1 MTKRKPYE
9 IRGNGQTFAKIAT
22 LSHAG
27 KRGVWYRALCGG
39 QHRHSTF
46 LVGSGLQHVEK
57 PRSSRKLPHFLL
69 SNQQLCKFLIWFFS
83 LRGIWERYRLRAEA
97 AQNRRDDG
105 HGRVYACGQGTKETQ
120 TAQGHRRSTK
130 ETRASVRIAG
140 SRWRQPRA
148 QGLQTS
154 AKAVSPQTSSGTR
167 NKDYTA
173 KKCNNAK
180 KNNPEKSRE

>member
-1 MTKRKPYE
+1 MPTTCLAALIKR
-9 IRGNGQTFAKIAT
+9 
-22 LSHAG
+22 
-27 KRGVWYRALCGG
+27 
-39 QHRHSTF
+39 
-46 LVGSGLQHVEK
+46 
-57 PRSSRKLPHFLL
+57 
-69 SNQQLCKFLIWFFS
+69 

-105 HGRVYACGQGTKETQ
+105 HGRGYAWGQGTKETQ

-167 NKDYTA
+167 HTRLATEKWVMERMQ
-173 KKCNNAK
+173 
-180 KNNPEKSRE
+180 KNNPKRSLANEWRGYNAV